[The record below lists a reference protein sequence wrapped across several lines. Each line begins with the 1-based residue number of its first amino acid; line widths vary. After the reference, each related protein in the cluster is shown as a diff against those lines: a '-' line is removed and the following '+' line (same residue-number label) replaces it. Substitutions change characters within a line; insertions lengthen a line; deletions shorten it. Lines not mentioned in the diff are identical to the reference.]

1 MSAKRAHG
9 DKSWGIYYLHR
20 PAYKKANHTSMAL
33 LVNLLFTWKR
43 KENRRGGHRCISMI
57 LIKGPICKKNR

>member
-1 MSAKRAHG
+1 MEINHG
-9 DKSWGIYYLHR
+9 VFTTYTD
-20 PAYKKANHTSMAL
+20 KKANHTSMAL

-57 LIKGPICKKNR
+57 LIKGPICKKE